1 MTKKQGIITLENAQN
16 GVKVIAMLKR
26 KIEKDILHWIE
37 TSKKALL
44 IYGVRQAGKT
54 FIIRKCLEAAG
65 CDYIEFNLIRQ
76 PEIIDILDK
85 VTGIDDLILKLSLY
99 SDKKII
105 PGKTFFF
112 FDEIQKYR
120 EIVTRIKFLVDDARF
135 RYVMSGSL
143 LGVEITNLKSAP
155 VGYLQSINMYPLDFE
170 EFLQVFNVGDE
181 ILSRLHSAYIDKI
194 PVDEVIH
201 GKIMEMFNLY
211 LIIGGMPAAVEKYR
225 STRNIDDVMDE
236 HRSIIEQYKL
246 DFTQYEEENRKL
258 IITHIYEMIPA
269 ELNEK
274 NKRFMVA
281 DIRKNL
287 RYDRIAD
294 SFTWLWKAGVALG
307 AFNTTEPT
315 VPLMLNEKSSLFK
328 MFLSDVG
335 LLTTMYG
342 KACKLGIVSKG
353 NDINKGAVYENVVA
367 QELYAHGYPLYYY
380 NNKKKGELD
389 FVIEHAGKVL
399 PIEVKIGKD
408 YERHSALD
416 NVMNVKEY
424 GIDEAYV
431 FTNDNIK
438 TKGKVTYLP
447 VYMVMFLKD
456 EPIEFID
463 ISVDREDKNV

>member
-1 MTKKQGIITLENAQN
+1 
-16 GVKVIAMLKR
+16 MLKR
-26 KIEKDILHWIE
+26 KIEKEIRHWIE
-37 TSKKALL
+37 TGEKALL

-54 FIIRKCLEAAG
+54 FIIRECLEVAG

-85 VTGIDDLILKLSLY
+85 ARGIDDLILKLSLY
-99 SDKKII
+99 SDKKIV

-112 FDEIQKYR
+112 FDEIQKHK
-120 EIVTRIKFLVDDARF
+120 EVVTRIKFLVDDKRF
-135 RYVMSGSL
+135 RYIMSGSL
-143 LGVEITNLKSAP
+143 LGVEIINLKSAP

-170 EFLQVFNVGDE
+170 EFLQIFNLE
-181 ILSRLHSAYIDKI
+181 ETILSRLHSAYLDKT

-201 GKIMEMFNLY
+201 EKIMEMFNLY

-225 STRNIDDVMDE
+225 VGGSIDDVIDE

-274 NKRFMVA
+274 NKRFMIA

-294 SFTWLWKAGVALG
+294 SFIWLWKAGVALG
-307 AFNTTEPT
+307 VFNTTEPT
-315 VPLMLNEKSSLFK
+315 VPLLLNEKSSLFK
-328 MFLSDVG
+328 MFMSDVG
-335 LLTTMYG
+335 LLTTIYG
-342 KACKLGIVSKG
+342 KACKLRIVNKEK
-353 NDINKGAVYENVVA
+353 DINKGAVYENVVA

-380 NNKKKGELD
+380 NSKKKGELD

-399 PIEVKIGKD
+399 PIEVKSGKD
-408 YERHSALD
+408 YEKHSALD
-416 NVMNVKEY
+416 NVMSVEEY
-424 GIDEAYV
+424 EIDEAYV

-447 VYMVMFLKD
+447 IYMVMFLKD
-456 EPIEFID
+456 ELIEFID
-463 ISVDREDKNV
+463 ISIDRFKI